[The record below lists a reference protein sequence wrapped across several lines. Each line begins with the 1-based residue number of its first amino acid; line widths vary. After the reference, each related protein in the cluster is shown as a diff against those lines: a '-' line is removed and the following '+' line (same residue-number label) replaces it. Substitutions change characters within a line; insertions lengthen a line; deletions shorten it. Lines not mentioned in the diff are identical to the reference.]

1 MKTGADA
8 ARISATTAGGS
19 YAYIRGS
26 LGTARTVL
34 TATADVRLATEGAA
48 GGNVPLVRFFD
59 ASGNRIVNVYRQN
72 QASNRVYVVYNGV
85 TYQTTGTMPLNAWTA
100 VSVRLVVN
108 GAASTVQVSL
118 NGTSVHSST
127 SATLP
132 TTGLT
137 TIQFGNDTKKQAF
150 DLYVDNVL
158 VREL

>member
-1 MKTGADA
+1 VKSGAYA
-8 ARISATTAGGS
+8 ARISATSAGGS

-34 TATADVRLATEGAA
+34 TATADIRLAAEGAS
-48 GGNVPLVRFFD
+48 GGNVPLVRLLD
-59 ASGNRIVNVYRQN
+59 AAGDRVVNIYRQN
-72 QASNRVYVVYNGV
+72 LASNRVYVVYNGV
-85 TYQTTGTMPLNAWTA
+85 TYQTIGTMPLNTWTA
-100 VSVRLVVN
+100 VTVRVVVN
-108 GAASTVQVSL
+108 GSESTVQVSL
-118 NGTSVHSST
+118 NGTSVHAST

-132 TTGLT
+132 TAGIT